1 MWTKEVLVKS
11 LKAAGVAPGKDLLV
25 HSAMSSIGYVEGGP
39 ATVVA
44 ALLELVGTEAHLLM
58 PSSPVVTLQA
68 EHPQTAFSVAETPSK
83 MGAITEYF
91 RREVADARSAHP
103 LEPVAV
109 KRAKKHSGIPQ
120 VITPTVL
127 PVGRKAH
134 GPNTSLLEGSCCTS
148 GPR

>member
-1 MWTKEVLVKS
+1 MNGTQSMSAKDILRSLVPQPLLQWKRNRKKDKVRKDLAARKAAGDVWTKASLVES

-44 ALLELVGTEAHLLM
+44 ALLEVVGEAAHLLM
-58 PSSPVVTLQA
+58 PSSPVITLQA

-91 RREVADARSAHP
+91 RREVA
-103 LEPVAV
+103 
-109 KRAKKHSGIPQ
+109 
-120 VITPTVL
+120 
-127 PVGRKAH
+127 
-134 GPNTSLLEGSCCTS
+134 
-148 GPR
+148 